1 MFRRATR
8 LIERARERI
17 RAAEQDPHDWSD
29 THVVL
34 VMDDER
40 HGHLEPDTGGP
51 ADGRPSA
58 AKGPAVTRVESTAPA
73 PGTAAAEPDP
83 TAEGDGSGDGRVP
96 PVGSPAPGTPDVD
109 IPGGVSGPPR
119 PGGPPPRPGRDRSR
133 GNLLGPDV
141 PRDAD
146 HSVPNGLRVVAAWS
160 WRAVV
165 VVAALY
171 LLLQATAYLTV
182 VIVPVFVGLL
192 LAALLQPGAAALRR
206 SGWPDALSALAM
218 LIVGLGVVAG
228 IITLV
233 VEQFAAGYNDLADQ
247 VGQGL
252 TQIQDLAVRTF
263 PISQNQINEAVAS
276 AQDAIV
282 ANRSLLTTG
291 ALSTAATVSEVLTG
305 ALLTLFTLF
314 FFLKDGR
321 QIWLWVVG
329 LTPVNSQAYL
339 DEAARRSWRTLISYV
354 RATVVVA
361 AFDAIFIGVGLLFL
375 GTPLVVP
382 LAALVFLGAFIP
394 IIGSFLAGTVS
405 VLVTLVAVGPIRAL
419 VALGIIVLI
428 MQLEGHVMQPLLMGR
443 AVSVHP
449 LAVVLGIAA
458 GLLVGGI
465 FGALI
470 AVPVIACANVAG
482 TYLSRRDEGP
492 RPPQPDTRRARRLV
506 RTG

>member
-1 MFRRATR
+1 MFQRATR

-17 RAAEQDPHDWSD
+17 RAAEQDPHAWPD
-29 THVVL
+29 TRVVL
-34 VMDDER
+34 VMDDEL
-40 HGHLEPDTGGP
+40 HGHLEPDISGP
-51 ADGRPSA
+51 DDGSSDGADTPAVSRVEVRTSAPDTAHPGAAPGDGLPTVGAPDGRA
-58 AKGPAVTRVESTAPA
+58 
-73 PGTAAAEPDP
+73 
-83 TAEGDGSGDGRVP
+83 
-96 PVGSPAPGTPDVD
+96 PDVD
-109 IPGGVSGPPR
+109 VPGGISGPPR
-119 PGGPPPRPGRDRSR
+119 PGGPAPRPGRDRSR
-133 GNLLGPDV
+133 GSLLGPDV
-141 PRDAD
+141 PLAAD
-146 HSVPNGLRVVAAWS
+146 QSVPNGLRVAAAWS
-160 WRAVV
+160 WRAVA

-171 LLLQATAYLTV
+171 LLLRVTAYLTV
-182 VIVPVFVGLL
+182 VIIPVFVALL

-206 SGWPDALSALAM
+206 RGWTDALSALTM
-218 LIVGLGVVAG
+218 LVVGLGVVAG

-233 VEQFAAGYNDLADQ
+233 VEEFAAGYTDLADQ

-263 PISQNQINEAVAS
+263 PISQNQINDAVAS

-282 ANRSLLTTG
+282 GNRSLLTTG
-291 ALSTAATVSEVLTG
+291 ALTTAATVSEVLTG

-314 FFLKDGR
+314 FFLMDGR
-321 QIWLWVVG
+321 AIWLWVVG
-329 LTPVNSQAYL
+329 LAPVNSQAYL

-361 AFDAIFIGVGLLFL
+361 AFDAIFIGIGLLFL
-375 GTPLVVP
+375 GTPLVIP

-470 AVPVIACANVAG
+470 AVPVIACTNVAG

-506 RTG
+506 RAR